1 MDPELDPCL
10 SNPDAYNVLFEND
23 RVRVLRYH
31 DHPRHRTTAHAHPD
45 SVMVTLSSFRR
56 RLGAGGREVD
66 VELTAGEARWLD
78 AQQHYGENIGDT
90 DSHAIFVELKAV
102 GPTAVPG
109 SNESPLGPR
118 PVGGGGGI

>member
-1 MDPELDPCL
+1 MDPELDPCV
-10 SNPDAYNVLFEND
+10 SNPDAYQVLFEND

-31 DHPRHRTTAHAHPD
+31 DHPRHRTTVHAHPD

-56 RLGAGGREVD
+56 RLGVGDREVD

-90 DSHAIFVELKAV
+90 DSQAIFVELKDI
-102 GPTAVPG
+102 GPTTTTG
-109 SNESPLGPR
+109 IGESRLGPQPR
-118 PVGGGGGI
+118 E